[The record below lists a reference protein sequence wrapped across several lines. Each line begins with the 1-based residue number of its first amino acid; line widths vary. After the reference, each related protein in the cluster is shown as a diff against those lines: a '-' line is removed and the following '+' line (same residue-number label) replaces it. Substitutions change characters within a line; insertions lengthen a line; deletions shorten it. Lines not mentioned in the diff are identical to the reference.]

1 MTKSRRAREARQ
13 KRASFAGREQY
24 SGEGE
29 PKAADMQ
36 PWKFT
41 ASDVPKISAGTLDA
55 PAILKSINET
65 LLPAVEEK
73 LERVVETLGALLEG
87 SGAEDDPV
95 GAIRAE
101 LMRRILPQISDS
113 VRSGVM
119 EGMRTR
125 QMHLAQLAAIHRQ
138 TLESK
143 SLRVVLA
150 RIDHELLRAGL
161 EIVGKADDHSQF
173 NVVEDPPGAMSC
185 GPVVYEVAAPAYV
198 DRESGKLVERGWLRA
213 VPKSSLSVPA
223 AEKMKPG
230 QKRRATHTEA
240 GEKQKRGLEGGSGD
254 SSQKK
259 KAHRGQAPSVP
270 QGTSDSSLRE
280 NRKRDQGA
288 EGGGKAEGSQVAKL
302 ASASNHPQG
311 KESAVPSRRR
321 SKGNQSEQ
329 CMMSPRSEESS
340 DRQVPEKGP
349 RGSSWS
355 PTGSQDKT
363 EGDRAQKKTSYRQSL
378 RAAASK
384 RMNQRGTR

>member
-1 MTKSRRAREARQ
+1 MTKSRRAREAQQ
-13 KRASFAGREQY
+13 KRASFAGWEQY
-24 SGEGE
+24 SGNDE
-29 PKAADMQ
+29 PKAVDMQ

-41 ASDVPKISAGTLDA
+41 ASDIPKISAGTLDA
-55 PAILKSINET
+55 PAILRSINET
-65 LLPAVEEK
+65 LLPAVEEQ
-73 LERVVETLGALLEG
+73 LERVAETLGALLEG

-143 SLRVVLA
+143 SLRIVLA

-173 NVVEDPPGAMSC
+173 NVVEDPPGAISC

-213 VPKSSLSVPA
+213 VPKSSLPVSA

-240 GEKQKRGLEGGSGD
+240 SKKQKKDLDGGSGD

-259 KAHRGQAPSVP
+259 KVHRGQVPSVP
-270 QGTSDSSLRE
+270 QEARDSSVRE
-280 NRKRDQGA
+280 NGKRGQGA
-288 EGGGKAEGSQVAKL
+288 EGEENAEGSQAAEL
-302 ASASNHPQG
+302 ASASNYSQG
-311 KESAVPSRRR
+311 KKSVVPSRRR
-321 SKGNQSEQ
+321 PEGDQPEQ
-329 CMMSPRSEESS
+329 RMMSPRSEESS
-340 DRQVPEKGP
+340 DRQVPEKGS
-349 RGSSWS
+349 RSGSWS
-355 PTGSQDKT
+355 PAGSQDKT
-363 EGDRAQKKTSYRQSL
+363 AGDRAQKKTSYRQSL
-378 RAAASK
+378 RAAAS
-384 RMNQRGTR
+384 RQMNQRGAR